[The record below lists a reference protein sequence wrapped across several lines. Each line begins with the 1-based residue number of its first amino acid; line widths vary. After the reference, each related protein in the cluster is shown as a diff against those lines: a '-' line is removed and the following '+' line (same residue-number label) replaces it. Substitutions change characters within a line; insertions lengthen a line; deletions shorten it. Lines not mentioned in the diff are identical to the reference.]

1 MAKYQQYAEYKDSGV
16 EWLGEIP
23 SHWEI
28 SSLKRCVD
36 GCTNGIWGSE
46 PQENSDNTVVLRVA
60 DFDRNKLEISEE
72 KLTLRNIS
80 PKESESRLLNKGD
93 LLIEKSGGGDKTLVG
108 CVVLFD
114 KDFRAVTSNFVAKM
128 TPKIG
133 YESSF
138 LKYAF
143 SLLYDG
149 RVNYASIKQ
158 TTGIQNLDSD
168 AYLMEKFVFPE
179 KEEQTQIANFLDHE
193 TAQIDTLIEKQ
204 QTLIQLLKEKRQAV
218 ISHAVTKGLNPD
230 APMKDSGVEWLGE
243 VPEHWDLTRI
253 KYITSVFEQGWSPQC
268 DSRPAEENEYG
279 VLKVG
284 CVNHG
289 KFNVKENKALPPEL
303 SPKLQ
308 YLIYKNDL
316 LISRANTKELVGSAA
331 VVYDDYDNILLC
343 DKLYRLRFIPEINP
357 RLVSFYLSIG
367 AVREQIELQAS
378 GASHSMQNI
387 SQDVIKEMP
396 CFFLSKEESKS
407 ILAFIDK
414 QTEVFDSLI
423 NNAQKAIELMQE
435 RRTAL
440 ISAAVTGKIDVRDW
454 VAPDIEVGT

>member
-1 MAKYQQYAEYKDSGV
+1 MAKYQYYTNFKETGF
-16 EWLGEIP
+16 EWLETIP
-23 SHWEI
+23 EHWKLTYSKWLFKDRNEKAKSSDEMLTASQKYGVIPQKLFMEMEQQKVVLVFKGHDILKHVEKNDFVISMRSFQGGIEYCNYVGAVSSAYVPLEPQGRI
-28 SSLKRCVD
+28 SSRYFKYLFKSKPYIQALQATTNLVRD
-36 GCTNGIWGSE
+36 G
-46 PQENSDNTVVLRVA
+46 QALRY
-60 DFDRNKLEISEE
+60 
-72 KLTLRNIS
+72 
-80 PKESESRLLNKGD
+80 
-93 LLIEKSGGGDKTLVG
+93 
-108 CVVLFD
+108 
-114 KDFRAVTSNFVAKM
+114 SNFLQVHIPVLPFEEAEA
-128 TPKIG
+128 IG
-133 YESSF
+133 S
-138 LKYAF
+138 
-143 SLLYDG
+143 
-149 RVNYASIKQ
+149 
-158 TTGIQNLDSD
+158 
-168 AYLMEKFVFPE
+168 
-179 KEEQTQIANFLDHE
+179 FLDHE

-218 ISHAVTKGLNPD
+218 ISHAVTKGLNPEI
-230 APMKDSGVEWLGE
+230 PMKDSGVEWLGK

-331 VVYDDYDNILLC
+331 VVDDDYDNILLC

-423 NNAQKAIELMQE
+423 NNAQKAIQLMQE

-454 VAPDIEVGT
+454 QAPDFH

>member
-23 SHWEI
+23 KDWK
-28 SSLKRCVD
+28 LKRIQESTSIINGYPFESSKFNPTKGMPLVRIRDIRHQKIEVFFD
-36 GCTNGIWGSE
+36 GVVPEAAIINNGDILIGMDGDFNVAKWTSGMAALN
-46 PQENSDNTVVLRVA
+46 QRVA
-60 DFDRNKLEISEE
+60 CIRHENPI
-72 KLTLRNIS
+72 IQ
-80 PKESESRLLNKGD
+80 
-93 LLIEKSGGGDKTLVG
+93 
-108 CVVLFD
+108 
-114 KDFRAVTSNFVAKM
+114 
-128 TPKIG
+128 
-133 YESSF
+133 SF
-138 LKYAF
+138 LYY
-143 SLLYDG
+143 LLPYHMKI
-149 RVNYASIKQ
+149 VNDLTYY
-158 TTGIQNLDSD
+158 TTVKHLSSNDILKTTFALPSENELKNIVS
-168 AYLMEKFVFPE
+168 
-179 KEEQTQIANFLDHE
+179 FLNHE
-193 TAQIDTLIEKQ
+193 TTQIDTLIEKQ

-243 VPEHWDLTRI
+243 VPEHWGLTRI

-331 VVYDDYDNILLC
+331 VVDDDYDNILLC

-423 NNAQKAIELMQE
+423 NNAQKAIQLMQE

-440 ISAAVTGKIDVRDW
+440 ISAAVTGKIDVRGW
-454 VAPDIEVGT
+454 RAAE

>member
-1 MAKYQQYAEYKDSGV
+1 MAKYQQYDEYKDSGV

-23 SHWEI
+23 NSWQTGSLRWMIDIASGESLPSNCEKEYSKENQFPVVGGNGVMGFSNKVNTADAAIAVGRVGALCGNIHSIDYDSWITDNALKI
-28 SSLKRCVD
+28 SKWNKFSKDFLVYLLKTAHLNDLASKTAQPLITGEQVKSLK
-36 GCTNGIWGSE
+36 
-46 PQENSDNTVVLRVA
+46 VVLLPIA
-60 DFDRNKLEISEE
+60 
-72 KLTLRNIS
+72 
-80 PKESESRLLNKGD
+80 
-93 LLIEKSGGGDKTLVG
+93 
-108 CVVLFD
+108 
-114 KDFRAVTSNFVAKM
+114 
-128 TPKIG
+128 
-133 YESSF
+133 
-138 LKYAF
+138 
-143 SLLYDG
+143 
-149 RVNYASIKQ
+149 
-158 TTGIQNLDSD
+158 
-168 AYLMEKFVFPE
+168 
-179 KEEQTQIANFLDHE
+179 EQKKIANFLDFE

-204 QTLIQLLKEKRQAV
+204 QALIQLLKEKRQAV

-331 VVYDDYDNILLC
+331 VVDDDYDNILLC

-423 NNAQKAIELMQE
+423 NNAQKAIQLMQE

-440 ISAAVTGKIDVRDW
+440 ISAAVTGKIDVRGW
-454 VAPDIEVGT
+454 RASE